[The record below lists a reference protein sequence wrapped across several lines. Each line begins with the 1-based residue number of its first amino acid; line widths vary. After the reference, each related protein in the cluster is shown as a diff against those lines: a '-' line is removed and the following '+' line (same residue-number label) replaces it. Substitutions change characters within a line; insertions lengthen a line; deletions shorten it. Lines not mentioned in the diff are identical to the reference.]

1 VGSSPEL
8 NYASGGYT
16 MSMTYD
22 SGKQGNAV
30 ASIRGVFS
38 FFKRYSCAL
47 QERRERRKLQTTLD
61 ALSDR
66 ELRDIG
72 ITRGEI
78 DHVAFNRY
86 IDPRGILSTDWVRYL
101 PTVDGYLPGRE

>member
-1 VGSSPEL
+1 MGTTD
-8 NYASGGYT
+8 N
-16 MSMTYD
+16 
-22 SGKQGNAV
+22 SGKLGNTA
-30 ASIRGVFS
+30 ASIRGVFN
-38 FFKRYSCAL
+38 FFKRYFRAL
-47 QERRERRKLQTTLD
+47 QERREHRKTLTKLD

-86 IDPRGILSTDWVRYL
+86 IDPRGILSTEWVRYL
-101 PTVDGYLPGRE
+101 PTVDGYLPGHE

>member
-1 VGSSPEL
+1 
-8 NYASGGYT
+8 
-16 MSMTYD
+16 MSTTYD
-22 SGKQGNAV
+22 SGKLAKTT

-38 FFKRYSCAL
+38 FFKRYSHAL
-47 QERRERRKLQTTLD
+47 QERRERRKTQTTLD
-61 ALSDR
+61 ALSDT

-86 IDPRGILSTDWVRYL
+86 IDPRGILSSEWLRYL
-101 PTVDGYLPGRE
+101 PTVDGYLPGHE